1 MSSSGRVSFR
11 MVKPLSGIG
20 SDLTASSRRADA
32 HFTPILATRHA
43 IPRSAGPTVSFV
55 AAPFLVW
62 PRLYRRLRGLRRQS
76 STSGASHVE
85 ESS

>member
-11 MVKPLSGIG
+11 IVTPLSGIG
-20 SDLTASSRRADA
+20 SDLTASSRHADA
-32 HFTPILATRHA
+32 QFTPIPANRHA

-62 PRLYRRLRGLRRQS
+62 LRLY
-76 STSGASHVE
+76 
-85 ESS
+85 